1 MVGELMSGEFA
12 ELFQELL
19 FGVESG
25 GIIIGLGIILSMA
38 YVVTWKVKY
47 VGIFWGMLLVFLGM
61 EYAER
66 LSGSSRYMWAVA
78 ICFVSAV
85 FCILKVVYDAKEH

>member
-1 MVGELMSGEFA
+1 MSGEFA

-47 VGIFWGMLLVFLGM
+47 VGIFWAMLLIFLGL

-66 LSGSSRYMWAVA
+66 LSGSTRYMWAIA
-78 ICFVSAV
+78 ICFISAV
-85 FCILKVVYDAKEH
+85 FCILQVISDMRD

>member
-1 MVGELMSGEFA
+1 MSGEFA

-25 GIIIGLGIILSMA
+25 GIIVGLGLIVSIAFL
-38 YVVTWKVKY
+38 VTWKVKY
-47 VGIFWGMLLVFLGM
+47 SGVLWIFLLVFLGM

-66 LSGSSRYMWAVA
+66 LSGSSQYMWAVA
-78 ICFVSAV
+78 ICFVSAI
-85 FCILKVVYDAKEH
+85 FCVYQVISDVKDH

>member
-1 MVGELMSGEFA
+1 MSGEFA

-25 GIIIGLGIILSMA
+25 GIIIGLGLILSIA
-38 YVVTWKVKY
+38 YLVTWKVKY
-47 VGIFWGMLLVFLGM
+47 VGVFWAFLLVFLGM

-85 FCILKVVYDAKEH
+85 FCVLRTVWDAKER

>member
-1 MVGELMSGEFA
+1 MSGEFA

-25 GIIIGLGIILSMA
+25 GIIIGLGIILSLA

-47 VGIFWGMLLVFLGM
+47 VGFFWAILLLFLGM
-61 EYAER
+61 EYSER
-66 LSGSSRYMWAVA
+66 LSISSRYMWAVA
-78 ICFVSAV
+78 ICFVSAI
-85 FCILKVVYDAKEH
+85 FCILKTVSDAKEH